1 MYTIKTITSQAT
13 FAVRQPVLRP
23 GKPVDTCIF
32 EGDDNPDT
40 IHFGIHDAD
49 ALVGVIS
56 VFSAANELFDHKNQF
71 QIRGMAVLKT
81 QQGKGLGKLLVR
93 HAEEY
98 VAEKGGIL
106 IWFNAREMAT
116 GFYEKAGYY
125 VIGKAFEIKG
135 VGTHY
140 VMFKILQSC

>member
-1 MYTIKTITSQAT
+1 MYTIKTITSTAT

-40 IHFGIHDAD
+40 VHFGIYDAD
-49 ALVGVIS
+49 ALLGVIS
-56 VFSAANELFDHKNQF
+56 VFTAGNALFDQKIQY
-71 QIRGMAVLKT
+71 QIRGMAVLKA
-81 QQGKGLGKLLVR
+81 QQGRGLGELLVR
-93 HAEEY
+93 HAEKY
-98 VAEKGGIL
+98 VAEKGGAL
-106 IWFNAREMAT
+106 IWFNARERAT
-116 GFYEKAGYY
+116 GFYEKVGYY
-125 VIGKAFEIKG
+125 VIGKPFEIKG